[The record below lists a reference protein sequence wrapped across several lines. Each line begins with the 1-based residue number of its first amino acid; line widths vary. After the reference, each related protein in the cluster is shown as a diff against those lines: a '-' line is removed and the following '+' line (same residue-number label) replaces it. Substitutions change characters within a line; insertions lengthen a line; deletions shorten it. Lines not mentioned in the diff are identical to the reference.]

1 MESRGMNHSDAPSA
15 LSILIVDDHAIVREG
30 LKRILEA
37 KNPDWV
43 VAEADNGS
51 KGLEMLRRQHVDVAI
66 VDLSMPG
73 MSGLEFLRR
82 ARPEGQRLR
91 ILMLSMH
98 AEEQYAMRAFKAGA
112 HGYVTKD
119 CAARELADAVRK
131 VAQGGTYVSSHLAE
145 RMVRQLNGGLEP
157 APPHTQLSDRE
168 LDVLRGLVAGSRPTD
183 IAHTLHLSV
192 KTVSTHKSRILDRL
206 QLPNMAAL
214 IRYGIDHGLC
224 NHALMPEDRLPEAES
239 GLRVTALAAPP
250 AQPQGAPQPA
260 D

>member
-1 MESRGMNHSDAPSA
+1 MNESEAPRA

-30 LKRILEA
+30 LKRILESKA
-37 KNPDWV
+37 SDWS
-43 VAEADNGS
+43 VAEADNGA
-51 KGLEMLRRQHVDVAI
+51 KGLEMLRRGHFDVAI

-82 ARPEGQRLR
+82 ARPDSQGLR

-119 CAARELADAVRK
+119 CAARDLADAVRK
-131 VAQGGTYVSSHLAE
+131 VAQGGSYVSSLLAE
-145 RMVRQLNGGLEP
+145 RLVRQLNGGLEP
-157 APPHTQLSDRE
+157 APRHTQLSDRE
-168 LDVLRGLVAGSRPTD
+168 LDVLRGLVAGRRPTE
-183 IAHTLHLSV
+183 IAETLHLSV

-214 IRYGIDHGLC
+214 IRYGIDHGLSTY
-224 NHALMPEDRLPEAES
+224 AVMPEDLPVE
-239 GLRVTALAAPP
+239 P
-250 AQPQGAPQPA
+250 
-260 D
+260 